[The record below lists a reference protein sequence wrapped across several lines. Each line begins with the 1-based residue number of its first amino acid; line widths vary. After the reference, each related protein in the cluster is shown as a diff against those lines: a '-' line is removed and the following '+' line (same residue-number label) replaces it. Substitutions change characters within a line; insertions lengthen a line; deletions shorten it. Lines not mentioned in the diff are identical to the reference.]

1 MLSRLESVQS
11 FWIKNANFEIRR
23 VRLSIEETLFIA
35 TRNILKRNIKVGGKF
50 FWEKMFLYTWFHG
63 FAALNSHSNT
73 VISKCVERNYRNSPF
88 RTRLMKQNFSV
99 SIQFYK
105 KEMLFQWS
113 HLYLHILR
121 LFCNYEE
128 GKEKVL
134 HALCTLH
141 FVTHDEKPQ
150 WWGVIMGILCDI
162 TFDKVTWQL
171 SARNKRD
178 RQVSQI
184 PTKVDEK
191 DSRWVEIYFT
201 CSFKRF

>member
-23 VRLSIEETLFIA
+23 VRLTIKETLFIA
-35 TRNILKRNIKVGGKF
+35 TRNILKRNVRVGGKF
-50 FWEKMFLYTWFHG
+50 FWKKMFLYTWFHG

-73 VISKCVERNYRNSPF
+73 VISKKKERNYRNSPF
-88 RTRLMKQNFSV
+88 RSRLMKQNFSV
-99 SIQFYK
+99 SIQFYR

-134 HALCTLH
+134 HALCTLWH
-141 FVTHDEKPQ
+141 MTRSPSDEGLLWVFCVTLH
-150 WWGVIMGILCDI
+150 L
-162 TFDKVTWQL
+162 TKVTWQL
-171 SARNKRD
+171 SAKNKRD
-178 RQVSQI
+178 KQVSQI
-184 PTKVDEK
+184 PTKVDKK

-201 CSFKRF
+201 CSLSGFKM

>member
-23 VRLSIEETLFIA
+23 VRLTIKETLFIA
-35 TRNILKRNIKVGGKF
+35 TRNILKRNVRVGGKF
-50 FWEKMFLYTWFHG
+50 FWKKMFLYTWFHG

-73 VISKCVERNYRNSPF
+73 VISKKKERNYRNSPF
-88 RTRLMKQNFSV
+88 RSRLMKQNFSV
-99 SIQFYK
+99 SIQFYR

-134 HALCTLH
+134 HALCTLWH
-141 FVTHDEKPQ
+141 MTRSPSDEGLLWVFCVTLH
-150 WWGVIMGILCDI
+150 L
-162 TFDKVTWQL
+162 TKVTWQL
-171 SARNKRD
+171 SAKNKRD
-178 RQVSQI
+178 KQVSQI
-184 PTKVDEK
+184 PTKVDKK

-201 CSFKRF
+201 CSLERF

>member
-201 CSFKRF
+201 CSLKRF

>member
-1 MLSRLESVQS
+1 MLSRLASVQS
-11 FWIKNANFEIRR
+11 FWIKNANFKIRG

-35 TRNILKRNIKVGGKF
+35 TRNILKRNIRVGGKF
-50 FWEKMFLYTWFHG
+50 FWKKMFLYTWFHG

-73 VISKCVERNYRNSPF
+73 VISKKKERNYRNSPF
-88 RTRLMKQNFSV
+88 RTRLMKQNFSKAP
-99 SIQFYK
+99 SNFIGK
-105 KEMLFQWS
+105 KCYSNDHVFIYIFFGYSVTM
-113 HLYLHILR
+113 
-121 LFCNYEE
+121 
-128 GKEKVL
+128 KKVKKKSCM
-134 HALCTLH
+134 HFALCDTWR
-141 FVTHDEKPQ
+141 EAQ

-201 CSFKRF
+201 CSLKRF

>member
-35 TRNILKRNIKVGGKF
+35 TRNILKRNIKVDGKF

-73 VISKCVERNYRNSPF
+73 VISKSVERNYRNSPF

-134 HALCTLH
+134 HALCTLWH
-141 FVTHDEKPQ
+141 MTRSPSDEGLLWVFCVTLH
-150 WWGVIMGILCDI
+150 L
-162 TFDKVTWQL
+162 TKVTWQL

-178 RQVSQI
+178 KQVSQI
-184 PTKVDEK
+184 PTKVDKK

-201 CSFKRF
+201 CSLERF

>member
-11 FWIKNANFEIRR
+11 FWIKNANLR

-134 HALCTLH
+134 HALCTLWH
-141 FVTHDEKPQ
+141 MTRSPSDEGLLWVFCVTLHLTRWRDNLARETSVTDKSPRSRLKSTKR
-150 WWGVIMGILCDI
+150 ILGELKFI
-162 TFDKVTWQL
+162 LHVHL
-171 SARNKRD
+171 SG
-178 RQVSQI
+178 
-184 PTKVDEK
+184 
-191 DSRWVEIYFT
+191 
-201 CSFKRF
+201 FKM

>member
-11 FWIKNANFEIRR
+11 FWITNANFEIRR

-150 WWGVIMGILCDI
+150 WWGVIMGILWRLTRWRDNLARE
-162 TFDKVTWQL
+162 TSVTDKSPRSRLKST
-171 SARNKRD
+171 KRILGELKFILH
-178 RQVSQI
+178 VH
-184 PTKVDEK
+184 
-191 DSRWVEIYFT
+191 
-201 CSFKRF
+201 